1 MFSDFLMKSKK
12 SKTTKTK
19 KTAKTKKKSKKSSMK
34 KSGKI
39 LDSADDSAD
48 AISQIVQKRVVG
60 ETINLGGKDNV
71 KIIDLAE
78 KIAQIVGKDITFEVK
93 K

>member
-39 LDSADDSAD
+39 LDSADDSVD

-60 ETINLGGKDNV
+60 EIINLGGKDNV